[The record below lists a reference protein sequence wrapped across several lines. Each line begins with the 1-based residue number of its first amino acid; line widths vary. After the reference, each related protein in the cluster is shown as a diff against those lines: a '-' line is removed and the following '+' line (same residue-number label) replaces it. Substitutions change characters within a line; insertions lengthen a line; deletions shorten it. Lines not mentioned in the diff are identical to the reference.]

1 VSEPHKKRTSVVLV
15 HGLWNRGWF
24 MTVMARRLRAKGY
37 KVEVFDYPTR
47 GSSLDGH
54 ADALRDF
61 LDGIETDE
69 LHLVGYSMGGL
80 VILNLLSR
88 YGSLPPGRV
97 VLLGT
102 PVKGSGVVRRLEKLP
117 GQKLLFGKARE
128 NLLQGYEHT
137 PREHETGM
145 IRGTRA
151 LGLGQVAGS
160 HGEPSDGTVA
170 VSETELEGL
179 KDSVEMDV
187 SHSQMLISAE
197 VVGQVEHFLLH
208 GEFGSGKQKTS
219 TSG

>member
-1 VSEPHKKRTSVVLV
+1 VAGEISNKTTIILV

-24 MTVMARRLRAKGY
+24 MTVMARRLRAKGHQ
-37 KVEVFDYPTR
+37 VEVFSYPSR
-47 GSSLDGH
+47 SNCLDGH
-54 ADALRDF
+54 ADALHAFIAEFDA
-61 LDGIETDE
+61 DE

-80 VILNLLSR
+80 VILNLLNR
-88 YGSLPPGRV
+88 YDDLPPGRV

-102 PVKGSGVVRRLEKLP
+102 PVKGSKVVRRLEKLP

-137 PREHETGM
+137 PLEHETGM

-151 LGLGQVAGS
+151 LGLGQVTGR

-179 KDSVEMDV
+179 KDSVEMEV
-187 SHSQMLISAE
+187 SHSEMLVSAE
-197 VVGQVEHFLLH
+197 VIEQVEQFLQR
-208 GEFGSGKQKTS
+208 GEFTDSQKD
-219 TSG
+219 